1 MSMKGEFMPKT
12 EEQLNKLK
20 EGRRKEIA
28 IAGLKVFCEK
38 GYDATTDDDIMK
50 KANCSHGLFYHY
62 FKSKKE
68 IFDEVMKIK
77 NESRD
82 LELKKRVES
91 EPNYRNKLKII
102 LESMFSNMRND
113 ENFPYHYFFFLSRCF
128 SHKEKGCTLPKKDPN
143 KKPFIFVLENIFSEG
158 QKCGEFSTKYTA
170 RECSE
175 LLLSIIQGATLG
187 FVIAP
192 KEIQEKMQPPKVDLI
207 LDVFNK
213 GV

>member
-1 MSMKGEFMPKT
+1 MPKT
-12 EEQLNKLK
+12 EAQLHKLK
-20 EGRRKEIA
+20 ENRRKEIA

-38 GYDATTDDDIMK
+38 GYDATTVDDIMK

-62 FKSKKE
+62 FSSKKE

-82 LELKKRVES
+82 TELKQKVEREKS
-91 EPNYRNKLKII
+91 CKNKLKII
-102 LESMFSNMRND
+102 IETMFSDMKND

-128 SHKEKGCTLPKKDPN
+128 AHKQKGRTILKPN
-143 KKPFIFVLENIFSEG
+143 SDKKPFIFILEEIVKEG
-158 QKCGEFSTKYTA
+158 QKNGEFSTNYSAKQYA
-170 RECSE
+170 E
-175 LLLSIIQGATLG
+175 LLMSIIQGATLG

-192 KEIQEKMQPPKVDLI
+192 KEIQDKIQPPNIELI
-207 LDVFNK
+207 LDIFNK